1 MARGG
6 CPLLT
11 CPLVDL
17 LPPPSPTP
25 PDPTL
30 HLPAHH
36 SLPPHAIHLSWL
48 MTAHRPCPLPLCAPS
63 RPPLLYSTQ
72 TRNAHTP
79 ILFPSQLFFLII
91 HFFPFHFPHHLSYLP
106 LSSSIFFYYSTVP
119 RSSPGIHY
127 LTKLFQGNHSS
138 LNFYNV
144 SFVITS

>member
-48 MTAHRPCPLPLCAPS
+48 MTAHHPCPLPRARRS
-63 RPPLLYSTQ
+63 STQ
-72 TRNAHTP
+72 RKHEMLILPSCSLLSFFFFNHSLLP
-79 ILFPSQLFFLII
+79 IPFPPSLILS
-91 HFFPFHFPHHLSYLP
+91 PF
-106 LSSSIFFYYSTVP
+106 SSSIFFYYSTVP

-144 SFVITS
+144 SFVMTS